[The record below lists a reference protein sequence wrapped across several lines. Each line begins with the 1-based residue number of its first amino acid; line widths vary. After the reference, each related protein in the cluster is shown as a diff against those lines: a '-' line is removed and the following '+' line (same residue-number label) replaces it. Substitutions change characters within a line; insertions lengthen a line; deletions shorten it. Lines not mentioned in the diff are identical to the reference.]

1 MTTGVAALRAL
12 RAQRKRNRLG
22 DVEWFDAAYKVYVAA
37 LFGGIALLWLSDL
50 VGDKPVSAAQAA
62 DVLRHG
68 PAAVG
73 MVAIVAL
80 VVGLRSGSQGGPL
93 ALEAADVTYVML
105 APVDRR
111 AALLRPAVQRLRSAA
126 FAGAVVG
133 GSFGQLAGRRLPG
146 SALAWFGSGAL
157 FGLIVGLAWVGGALV
172 AHAAQLPQLLTSI
185 IGVVLVAWQAAAI
198 GSGVPGPGNLAG
210 SLAMWGWR
218 QRGIDVVAIAVS
230 IALVVVGLALV
241 GRTSLDA
248 LARRSSLVAQ
258 LRFAVT
264 MQDLRTVVLL
274 RRQLSYEHTRAKPW
288 VRLRPR
294 GTANV
299 VWRRGWHSL
308 FRLPLGRLIRMAAL
322 VVAAAA
328 CQVSA
333 LNGTTPLVVVTAVLT
348 FVLGLEVMEPLSQ
361 EVDQPDRTESFPIER
376 GRLMLEHLAAPAVA
390 LVPFT
395 IIGAAAAVV
404 LEMRHSNAPTLGG
417 AIAVVA
423 ILALPTVFTGAA
435 GAVINIVRDAPDP
448 MASNSQ
454 QSFMPPEMAGFSTV
468 LRTLVPLIVSIIGAL
483 SILIVRS
490 ALRVQGPSAVV
501 PAAIRSAVACTLV
514 VAGVAAWV
522 RHRDAMRAKFRAFM
536 NEGRT
541 VTQQQRSSR

>member
-1 MTTGVAALRAL
+1 MWCGGAAGTAC
-12 RAQRKRNRLG
+12 
-22 DVEWFDAAYKVYVAA
+22 
-37 LFGGIALLWLSDL
+37 
-50 VGDKPVSAAQAA
+50 SAC
-62 DVLRHG
+62 
-68 PAAVG
+68 P
-73 MVAIVAL
+73 
-80 VVGLRSGSQGGPL
+80 
-93 ALEAADVTYVML
+93 
-105 APVDRR
+105 
-111 AALLRPAVQRLRSAA
+111 
-126 FAGAVVG
+126 
-133 GSFGQLAGRRLPG
+133 
-146 SALAWFGSGAL
+146 SGA
-157 FGLIVGLAWVGGALV
+157 
-172 AHAAQLPQLLTSI
+172 
-185 IGVVLVAWQAAAI
+185 
-198 GSGVPGPGNLAG
+198 
-210 SLAMWGWR
+210 
-218 QRGIDVVAIAVS
+218 
-230 IALVVVGLALV
+230 
-241 GRTSLDA
+241 
-248 LARRSSLVAQ
+248 SS
-258 LRFAVT
+258 
-264 MQDLRTVVLL
+264 
-274 RRQLSYEHTRAKPW
+274 
-288 VRLRPR
+288 
-294 GTANV
+294 
-299 VWRRGWHSL
+299 
-308 FRLPLGRLIRMAAL
+308 
-322 VVAAAA
+322 
-328 CQVSA
+328 VSA

-522 RHRDAMRAKFRAFM
+522 RNRDALRAKFRAFM
-536 NEGRT
+536 NEGRA